1 VRSRDPRPLGRE
13 FAMRTRAVVAVSAV
27 VTLAACTGGGEPSTT
42 PPRSSVRDVLVLDTA
57 GGSVVL
63 DTSAGSV
70 LAKDPGAVVAPDG
83 SRLYSATV
91 LGDSTRLEARDAV
104 TGNLLTTASVPGV
117 LDVSVASLSGRSVA
131 MTRPRDDGTDPWIPE
146 PRTHSTI
153 VVADPS
159 AARDARTYRLMGN
172 YEPEAFSIGDA
183 RLFLIQYLPA
193 MNPSAYRVTFL
204 DLASGRVHPVFGRFK
219 TQPERMPGERLRQ
232 VFDAQTSQLYTLYT
246 NRSKGYGDDYWS
258 RDGDELTF
266 VHVLNLRKGWAF
278 CAGLPRSLWNHPA
291 SAEAM
296 SPSPD
301 GRILYIVD
309 SMRGLIAEMDTRS
322 LEIVRTAKVELGSG
336 EGARTS
342 AVTSVDGST
351 LFVSSS
357 TDPNA
362 VYAIDTS
369 SLDVSSRWTVPGT
382 VSDVGLSS
390 DGARLYAA
398 LTDHVAVLDPS
409 SGSELGM
416 LAVRGVAGIL
426 HVETPGP

>member
-1 VRSRDPRPLGRE
+1 
-13 FAMRTRAVVAVSAV
+13 MRTRAVVAVALV
-27 VTLAACTGGGEPSTT
+27 ATLAACTGGGGSSTT
-42 PPRSSVRDVLVLDTA
+42 ALPSSGRDVLLLDTA

-70 LAKDPGAVVAPDG
+70 LAKNPGAVVAPDG

-91 LGDSTRLEARDAV
+91 LGESTRLESRDAV
-104 TGNLLTTASVPGV
+104 TGGLLATSSVPGV

-131 MTRPRDDGTDPWIPE
+131 MTRPRDENADPWIPL
-146 PRTHSTI
+146 PRTRSTI

-159 AARDARTYRLMGN
+159 GARDARTYRLMGN

-204 DLASGRVHPVFGRFK
+204 DLAKGRVHPVFGRFK

-246 NRSKGYGDDYWS
+246 NRSKGYDNDYWS
-258 RDGDELTF
+258 QDGDELTF
-266 VHVLNLRKGWAF
+266 VHVLNLRQGWAF

-309 SMRGLIAEMDTRS
+309 SMRGLVAEMDTRS
-322 LEIVRTAKVELGSG
+322 LEVVRTAKVDLGSG
-336 EGARTS
+336 NGARTS
-342 AVTSVDGST
+342 AVTSADGST

-357 TDPNA
+357 TDADA
-362 VYAIDTS
+362 VYAIDTN
-369 SLDVSSRWTVPGT
+369 SLSVSSRWTVPGT
-382 VSDVGLSS
+382 VSDVGLSG

-398 LTDHVAVLDPS
+398 LTDHVAVLDPA
-409 SGSELGM
+409 SGSQVGILS
-416 LAVRGVAGIL
+416 VRGVAGIL
-426 HVETPGP
+426 NVETPGP

>member
-1 VRSRDPRPLGRE
+1 
-13 FAMRTRAVVAVSAV
+13 MRTRAVVAVALV
-27 VTLAACTGGGEPSTT
+27 ATLAACTGGGGSSTT
-42 PPRSSVRDVLVLDTA
+42 ALPSSGRDVLLLDTA

-70 LAKDPGAVVAPDG
+70 LAKNPGAVVAPDG

-91 LGDSTRLEARDAV
+91 LGESTRLESRDAV
-104 TGNLLTTASVPGV
+104 TGGLLATSSVPGV

-131 MTRPRDDGTDPWIPE
+131 MTRPRDENADPWIPL
-146 PRTHSTI
+146 PRTRSTI

-159 AARDARTYRLMGN
+159 GARDARTYRLMGN

-204 DLASGRVHPVFGRFK
+204 DLAKGRVHPVFGRFK

-246 NRSKGYGDDYWS
+246 NRSKGYDNDYWS
-258 RDGDELTF
+258 QDGDELTF
-266 VHVLNLRKGWAF
+266 VHVLNLRRGWAF

-309 SMRGLIAEMDTRS
+309 SMRGLVAEMDTRS
-322 LEIVRTAKVELGSG
+322 LEVVRTAKVDLGSG
-336 EGARTS
+336 NGARTS
-342 AVTSVDGST
+342 AVTSADGST

-357 TDPNA
+357 TDADA
-362 VYAIDTS
+362 VYAIDTN
-369 SLDVSSRWTVPGT
+369 SLSVSSRWTVPGT
-382 VSDVGLSS
+382 VSDVGLSG

-398 LTDHVAVLDPS
+398 LTDHVAVLDPA
-409 SGSELGM
+409 SGSQVGILS
-416 LAVRGVAGIL
+416 VRGVAGIL
-426 HVETPGP
+426 NVETPGP